1 MKAKTLSVQSK
12 NTSKTKF
19 KILDT
24 FRNEDE
30 LFEENIK
37 IITNIE
43 STGPKISC
51 WTSKK
56 VRNLNQLLIQKKRE
70 E

>member
-56 VRNLNQLLIQKKRE
+56 VRNLNQLLI
-70 E
+70 